1 VLYGLLEIVWHGR
14 GGQGAWTASNI
25 LAQAALKEGKYV
37 QSFPTF
43 GPERMGAPV
52 MAFTRISEEPI
63 EVHCNI
69 YEPDIVIVLDSS
81 LLQSISVTQG
91 LKENGKILINSSE
104 SPLKMAEVLKV
115 SRSFH
120 VYTTPATEIA
130 IEIIGRPVTNT
141 AMIGALIRVSGIVS
155 LNSIYQVLR
164 ERFPPKIA
172 ELNIKVVE
180 KAYNETRGGKIE

>member
-1 VLYGLLEIVWHGR
+1 MLEIVWHGR

-69 YEPDIVIVLDSS
+69 YEPDIVVILDSS
-81 LLQSISVTQG
+81 LLQSIPVIQG
-91 LKENGKILINSSE
+91 LKENGKILVNSSE
-104 SPLKMAEVLKV
+104 SPLKIAEVLNV
-115 SRSFH
+115 SSSFH

-155 LNSIYQVLR
+155 LDSIYQVLR

-180 KAYNETRGGKIE
+180 RAYNETRGGKLE

>member
-1 VLYGLLEIVWHGR
+1 LEIVWHGR

-120 VYTTPATEIA
+120 VYTTPATAIA

-141 AMIGALIRVSGIVS
+141 AMIGALIRVSGIVKRFMKNMIIVKDVVFVRMS
-155 LNSIYQVLR
+155 VPLNV
-164 ERFPPKIA
+164 
-172 ELNIKVVE
+172 
-180 KAYNETRGGKIE
+180 